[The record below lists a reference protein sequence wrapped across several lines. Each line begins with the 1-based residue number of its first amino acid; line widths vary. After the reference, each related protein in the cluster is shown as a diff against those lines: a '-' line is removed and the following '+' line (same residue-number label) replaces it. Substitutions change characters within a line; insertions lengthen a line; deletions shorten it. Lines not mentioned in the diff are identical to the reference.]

1 MTLGQSY
8 DISGLGFL
16 WGLTLEKV
24 SLAQATEKRYQQ
36 QRGLKMF
43 MNDCISGM
51 QREALDPEWR
61 GNC

>member
-8 DISGLGFL
+8 DISSLGFL

-24 SLAQATEKRYQQ
+24 SLAQATEKCYQQ
-36 QRGLKMF
+36 QCRLKMF
-43 MNDCISGM
+43 MDDRISGM
-51 QREALDPEWR
+51 QIEALDPEWR